1 MNARAIGHAGIG
13 GHFMAGRRIVLLSF
27 EQGLLRYPVDIPMDQ
42 DFEHRRLDISADVL
56 GLGAASVAVDLF
68 AQRFHS
74 LRRHVKA
81 RSRSLDVSLEAC
93 IGLIGKFLW
102 FS

>member
-1 MNARAIGHAGIG
+1 MNARALGHAGIG
-13 GHFMAGRRIVLLSF
+13 GHFLAGCRIVVLSF
-27 EQGLLRYPVDIPMDQ
+27 EQGLLRYPVDIPMDE
-42 DFEHRRLDISADVL
+42 DFENRRLDISADSR
-56 GLGAASVAVDLF
+56 GLGSSTVSVNLL

-93 IGLIGKFLW
+93 IGLIGKFL
-102 FS
+102 

>member
-1 MNARAIGHAGIG
+1 
-13 GHFMAGRRIVLLSF
+13 
-27 EQGLLRYPVDIPMDQ
+27 MDQ
-42 DFEHRRLDISADVL
+42 DLEHRRLDISADVL
-56 GLGAASVAVDLF
+56 GLGAASVAVNLL

-93 IGLIGKFLW
+93 IGLIRKFLW
-102 FS
+102 FSGQQR